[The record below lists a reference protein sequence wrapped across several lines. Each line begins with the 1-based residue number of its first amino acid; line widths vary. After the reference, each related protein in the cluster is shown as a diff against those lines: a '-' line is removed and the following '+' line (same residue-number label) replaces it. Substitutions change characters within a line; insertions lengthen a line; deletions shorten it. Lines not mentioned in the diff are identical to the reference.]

1 MLLGQGGD
9 MVRLTFTSALPVKQA
24 TLWQAI
30 TVMEGINDEMR
41 PWLSMGAPPGIRGL
55 QDVPLV
61 PGKPLFRS
69 PLKLFGLLPIG
80 HSNLTLLSLTPPQ
93 GFVEASAMT
102 GMRRWRHERRL
113 AVTGQ
118 GCTLHDTLEFEPRVF
133 PRTTRALVAFFFRH
147 RHRRLRRR
155 YR

>member
-1 MLLGQGGD
+1 MI
-9 MVRLTFTSALPVKQA
+9 RLTFTSTLRVDRAAL
-24 TLWQAI
+24 WEGI
-30 TVMEGINDEMR
+30 TAMEGINDEMR

-80 HSNLTLLSLTPPQ
+80 HSDLTLLSLTPAQ

-102 GMRRWRHERRL
+102 GMRCWLSLIHI
-113 AVTGQ
+113 
-118 GCTLHDTLEFEPRVF
+118 
-133 PRTTRALVAFFFRH
+133 
-147 RHRRLRRR
+147 
-155 YR
+155 

>member
-1 MLLGQGGD
+1 MI
-9 MVRLTFTSALPVKQA
+9 RLTFTSTLPVDRA
-24 TLWQAI
+24 ALWEAI
-30 TVMEGINDEMR
+30 AAMEGINDEMR
-41 PWLSMGAPPGIRGL
+41 PWLSMGAPAGIRGL
-55 QDVPLV
+55 EDVALT
-61 PGKPLFRS
+61 PGEPLFRS
-69 PLKLFGLLPIG
+69 PLKLFGLLPVG
-80 HSNLTLLSLTPPQ
+80 HSDLTLLSLTPQQ

-118 GCTLHDTLEFEPRVF
+118 GCTLHDILDFEPRVF
-133 PRTTRALVAFFFRH
+133 PRTTGALVAFFFRH

>member
-1 MLLGQGGD
+1 MI
-9 MVRLTFTSALPVKQA
+9 RLTFTSTLPVDRA
-24 TLWQAI
+24 ALWEGI
-30 TVMEGINDEMR
+30 TAMEGINDEMR

-55 QDVPLV
+55 QDVPLT
-61 PGKPLFRS
+61 PGEPLFRS

-80 HSNLTLLSLTPPQ
+80 HSDLTLLSLTSQ
-93 GFVEASAMT
+93 DGFVEASPMT
-102 GMRRWRHERRL
+102 GMRSWRHHRRL
-113 AVTGQ
+113 ADSDT